1 MGIETGKSNASYDA
15 EPRATAPQLNELVE
29 LARDKSIQSRSR
41 LATVIGDL
49 YTGQE
54 RLLSEVDRQIMC
66 DIIHQLIQ
74 EVELSVRKALAE
86 RLATIPNAHSSLIN
100 MLAND
105 DIEVAHP
112 ILVQSEVMQ
121 DSELIEIVQ
130 FRTMEHQVAVAM
142 RPALSEPLSNALIKT
157 GNQRVI
163 TALLENAGA
172 SIAEDDLHALAEIS
186 KDVPSYQAPL
196 TQRKDLPEGL
206 ARKLFWSVSAALR
219 EHLLAHYDL
228 DPSDLDE
235 NIVSTVHELLEDHT
249 EDSSLEKRNFDNIAP
264 LASSTNDF
272 TIHPDQVTW
281 LMGLMKEGEVSS
293 FLLGLSRFSQLRVHL
308 LRRILF
314 EPGGQGLAVVC
325 RALGLDKPAF
335 ASILVQFRHGR
346 LGDKNIETD
355 EVTQAMSFFD
365 NTTPENATAL
375 LRRWQRD
382 PEYQNALRIVS
393 DAKPHPL

>member
-1 MGIETGKSNASYDA
+1 MGIETGKN
-15 EPRATAPQLNELVE
+15 TAKHEVNSQETPPELKQLVE

-54 RLLSEVDRQIMC
+54 RLLSDVDRQIMS

-172 SIAEDDLHALAEIS
+172 AIAEEDLQALVEQS
-186 KDVPSYQAPL
+186 KEVPGYQKPL
-196 TQRKDLPEGL
+196 TQRKDLPPGL

-219 EHLLAHYDL
+219 EHLLANYDL

-235 NIVSTVHELLEDHT
+235 SIVSTVRDLLDQENGETDP
-249 EDSSLEKRNFDNIAP
+249 DKRKFDNIAP
-264 LASSTNDF
+264 VSASTSDF
-272 TIHPDQVTW
+272 VIHPDQASW
-281 LMGLMKEGEVSS
+281 LLGLLQEGEIPS

-314 EPGGQGLAVVC
+314 EPGGEGLAIVC

-335 ASILVQFRHGR
+335 ASILVQFRRGR

-365 NTTPENATAL
+365 NTTTETATAL

-393 DAKPHPL
+393 DAKPHPF

>member
-1 MGIETGKSNASYDA
+1 MGIETAKTDA
-15 EPRATAPQLNELVE
+15 DQGEDQQATAPQLNELVE

-54 RLLSEVDRQIMC
+54 RLLSEVDRQIMG

-86 RLATIPNAHSSLIN
+86 RLATIPNAHANLIN

-172 SIAEDDLHALAEIS
+172 NIAEEDLQALVEQS

-196 TQRKDLPEGL
+196 TQRKDLPPGL

-219 EHLLAHYDL
+219 EHLLANYDL

-235 NIVSTVHELLEDHT
+235 SIVSTVRGLLEDEADQT
-249 EDSSLEKRNFDNIAP
+249 GQEKQFDNIAP
-264 LASSTNDF
+264 LSSSTNDF
-272 TIHPDQVTW
+272 TIHPDQAGW
-281 LMGLMKEGEVSS
+281 LLGLLKEGEVSS
-293 FLLGLSRFSQLRVHL
+293 FLLGLSRFSQLRVNL

-314 EPGGQGLAVVC
+314 EPGGQGLAIVC

-346 LGDKNIETD
+346 LGDKDIETD
-355 EVTQAMSFFD
+355 EVTRAMSFFD
-365 NTTPENATAL
+365 KMTEENATAL

>member
-1 MGIETGKSNASYDA
+1 MGIETVKQSVNPVA
-15 EPRATAPQLNELVE
+15 EGRETAPELNELVE

-86 RLATIPNAHSSLIN
+86 RLATIPNAHANLIN

-172 SIAEDDLHALAEIS
+172 SIAEDDLHALVEQS
-186 KDVPSYQAPL
+186 KDVSSYQAPL
-196 TQRKDLPEGL
+196 TQRKDLPPGL

-219 EHLLAHYDL
+219 EHLLANYDL

-235 NIVSTVHELLEDHT
+235 SIVSTVRGLLEEET
-249 EDSSLEKRNFDNIAP
+249 EETGQDKRNFDNIAP
-264 LASSTNDF
+264 ISGSTNDF
-272 TIHPDQVTW
+272 TIHPDQANW
-281 LMGLMKEGEVSS
+281 LMGLLKEGEVPS

-314 EPGGQGLAVVC
+314 EPGGQGLAIVC

-335 ASILVQFRHGR
+335 ASILVQFRQGR
-346 LGDKNIETD
+346 LGDKNIETN
-355 EVTQAMSFFD
+355 EITQAMTFFEKM
-365 NTTPENATAL
+365 TKENATAL

-393 DAKPHPL
+393 DAKPHPF

>member
-1 MGIETGKSNASYDA
+1 MGIETGKSTNDGDA
-15 EPRATAPQLNELVE
+15 APELNELVE

-54 RLLSEVDRQIMC
+54 RLLSDVDRQIMC

-74 EVELSVRKALAE
+74 EVESSVRKALAE
-86 RLATIPNAHSSLIN
+86 RLATIPNAHSSLLN

-105 DIEVAHP
+105 EIEVAHP
-112 ILVQSEVMQ
+112 ILVQSEVMR

-172 SIAEDDLHALAEIS
+172 SIAEDDLRALVEQS
-186 KDVPSYQAPL
+186 REVPSYQAPL
-196 TQRKDLPEGL
+196 TQRRDLPPAL
-206 ARKLFWSVSAALR
+206 ARKLYWSVSAALR
-219 EHLLAHYDL
+219 DHLLTNYEL

-235 NIVSTVHELLEDHT
+235 NIVSTVRDLLE
-249 EDSSLEKRNFDNIAP
+249 EDADENGQENKNFDNIAP
-264 LASSTNDF
+264 VTASTNDF
-272 TIHPDQVTW
+272 VIHPDQGTW
-281 LMGLMKEGEVSS
+281 LLGLLKDGEIPS
-293 FLLGLSRFSQLRVHL
+293 FLLGLSRFSQLRVNL

-314 EPGGQGLAVVC
+314 EPGGEGLAIVC
-325 RALGLDKPAF
+325 KAIGLDKPAF

-346 LGDKNIETD
+346 LGDKNIATD
-355 EVTQAMSFFD
+355 EITQAMTFFD
-365 NTTPENATAL
+365 STSLDGATAL

-382 PEYQNALRIVS
+382 PEYQNALRIVN
-393 DAKPHPL
+393 DAKPASG

>member
-1 MGIETGKSNASYDA
+1 MGIETGKDTADGEKNHG
-15 EPRATAPQLNELVE
+15 TAPELNELVE
-29 LARDKSIQSRSR
+29 LARDKSSQSRAR

-49 YTGQE
+49 YTGEE
-54 RLLSEVDRQIMC
+54 RLLSDVDRQIMS

-86 RLATIPNAHSSLIN
+86 RLSTIPNAHSNLLN

-112 ILVQSEVMQ
+112 ILVHSEVMR

-142 RPALSEPLSNALIKT
+142 RPTLSEPLSNALIKT

-172 SIAEDDLHALAEIS
+172 SIAEDDLRALVEQSREVA
-186 KDVPSYQAPL
+186 SYQTPL
-196 TQRKDLPEGL
+196 TQRRDLPPAL

-219 EHLLAHYDL
+219 DHLLANYDL

-235 NIVSTVHELLEDHT
+235 NIVTAVRGLLEEDAD
-249 EDSSLEKRNFDNIAP
+249 EDSDASRAFDNIAP
-264 LASSTNDF
+264 VMATTNDF
-272 TIHPDQVTW
+272 VIHPDQATW
-281 LMGLMKEGEVSS
+281 LLGLLKEGEIPS
-293 FLLGLSRFSQLRVHL
+293 FLLGLSRFSQLRVNL

-314 EPGGQGLAVVC
+314 EPGGEGLAIVC
-325 RALGLDKPAF
+325 QALGLDKPAF

-355 EVTQAMSFFD
+355 EITQAMAFFD
-365 NTTPENATAL
+365 NTTRENATAL

-382 PEYQNALRIVS
+382 PEYQNAMRIVS
-393 DAKPHPL
+393 DAKPASG

>member
-1 MGIETGKSNASYDA
+1 MGIETGKN
-15 EPRATAPQLNELVE
+15 TAKHEVNGQETPPELKQLVE

-54 RLLSEVDRQIMC
+54 RLLSDVDRQIMS

-172 SIAEDDLHALAEIS
+172 AIAEEDLQALVEQS
-186 KDVPSYQAPL
+186 KEVPGYQKPL
-196 TQRKDLPEGL
+196 TQRKDLPPGL

-219 EHLLAHYDL
+219 EHLLANYDL

-235 NIVSTVHELLEDHT
+235 SIVSTVRDLLDQENGETDP
-249 EDSSLEKRNFDNIAP
+249 DKRKFDNIAP
-264 LASSTNDF
+264 VSASTSDF
-272 TIHPDQVTW
+272 VIHPDQASW
-281 LMGLMKEGEVSS
+281 LLGLLQEGEIPS

-314 EPGGQGLAVVC
+314 EPGGEGLAIVC

-335 ASILVQFRHGR
+335 ASILVQFRRGR

-365 NTTPENATAL
+365 NTTTETATAL

-393 DAKPHPL
+393 DAKPHPF